1 MKTTFAVRA
10 GMVFA
15 VTLAAAWPSGARAG
29 GIEVGDQNPRA
40 AGRGGAFAARADDPS
55 AIEYNPAG
63 LARLRGTHIFLANR
77 FILGS
82 EEYRR
87 ARTLDWSE
95 AVHGVPRVLSFEPV
109 KNQVPNQVLG
119 PMLMVSSDFG
129 LKDWGFA
136 IGLYAPPGTMSQ
148 KFPIDGPQK
157 YMLTERTVQILYYNA
172 AAAWKY
178 KDVFGI
184 GLTLQWVDLTSLK
197 FNLVID
203 GNTSPR
209 LVEPASSRFDI
220 LSSVTGSDHLN
231 ATAILGLWYR
241 PIPNLD
247 LAVSAR
253 LVPVWIRAKSHL
265 SIQAL
270 NLKLDKPPVLSRN
283 GKPDDAVTFSFTLPP
298 RLRVGARYV
307 FTKGGVELGD
317 IELDFGYEAWSM
329 LDAYTLDGTGL
340 VSTVLGQN
348 VPIGKIVVPRHWKD
362 VYSLRLGGD
371 WNVYPK
377 HVTLR
382 GGFTWE
388 SSAAPEAYSYI
399 DIFPGQR
406 FGPSGGFSL
415 SWWGVELAASYSY
428 VFAMPVA
435 LGEGDSNVYQ
445 QTPGS
450 ACKPPYTD
458 TGMCSAYC
466 LGRPGAV
473 SNAGVYVSHYHL
485 VSVLL
490 GYHF

>member
-1 MKTTFAVRA
+1 MKASSAVRA
-10 GMVFA
+10 TMLF
-15 VTLAAAWPSGARAG
+15 LALALALPAPARAG

-40 AGRGGAFAARADDPS
+40 AGRGGAFTARADDPT
-55 AIEYNPAG
+55 AMEYNPGA
-63 LARLRGTHIFLANR
+63 LALQRGTHIFVANR

-82 EEYRR
+82 EWYRR

-95 AVHGVPRVLSFEPV
+95 AFHGVPRVLSFDPV
-109 KNQVPNQVLG
+109 KNAIPNQYLG
-119 PMLMVSSDFG
+119 PMIMVSSDLG

-136 IGLYAPPGTMSQ
+136 VGLYAPPGTMSQ

-157 YMLTERTVQILYYNA
+157 YMLTERTVQILYYNV

-184 GLTLQWVDLTSLK
+184 GLTFQWVDLTSLK

-209 LVEPASSRFDI
+209 LVEPARSRFDI
-220 LSSVTGSDHLN
+220 LSQVKGADHVN

-241 PIPNLD
+241 PVPNLQ
-247 LAVSAR
+247 LAASAR
-253 LVPVWIRAKSHL
+253 LVPVWFKAKAHL
-265 SIQAL
+265 SIRAL
-270 NLKLDKPPVLSRN
+270 NLKLDKPPVLSRD
-283 GKPDDAVTFSFTLPP
+283 GKPDDSVTFGFTVPP
-298 RLRVGARYV
+298 RLRVGGRYV
-307 FTKGGVELGD
+307 FQKGGVEQGD

-348 VPIGKIVVPRHWKD
+348 VPIGKIIVPRHWKD

-371 WNVYPK
+371 WNVLPG

-388 SSAAPEAYSYI
+388 SSAAPDAYAYV

-435 LGEGDSNVYQ
+435 VTESESRVYQ

-450 ACKPPYTD
+450 PCQAPYDDPT
-458 TGMCSAYC
+458 TCSPYYA
-466 LGRPGAV
+466 GRPGAV
-473 SNAGVYVSHYHL
+473 ANAGTYVSHYHL
-485 VSVLL
+485 VSVSL
-490 GYHF
+490 GYRF